1 VTELLPFQVPPNS
14 TKMLMK
20 NRFINFYDM
29 LSILFDGMFC
39 VMTESIPSFRR
50 HI

>member
-1 VTELLPFQVPPNS
+1 MQ
-14 TKMLMK
+14 
-20 NRFINFYDM
+20 NRFTNFNRVF
-29 LSILFDGMFC
+29 SIPFDGMFY